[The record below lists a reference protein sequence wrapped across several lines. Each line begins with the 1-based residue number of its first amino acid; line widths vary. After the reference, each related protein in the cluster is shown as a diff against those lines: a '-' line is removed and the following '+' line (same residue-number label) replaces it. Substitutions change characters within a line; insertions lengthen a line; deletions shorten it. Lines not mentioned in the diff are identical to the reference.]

1 MFSIIQWFVFLLA
14 NAVAIPIVIGPL
26 FDMSSIEVMQLMQR
40 TFFIMGVA
48 CFLQGWIG
56 HKMPIV
62 DGPAGIWVST
72 FAVFA
77 GTISTATGSAENSL
91 RLLEMAM
98 ILTGIFLMLFGLFK
112 ISGKII
118 SIFTPLVTGVFLTLL
133 TVQLGGTFLQGMT
146 GVAEYAVIQI
156 DATIVSFI
164 TFILVLVLSLFSHG
178 WKKSYAVLIG
188 IVVGWVVYE
197 LFIGTSS
204 ERPNGLQ
211 TISAPEWFAWGTP
224 IWDWSLIPIALLTA
238 VILLSN
244 IVAALSAVTDVREEK
259 ARVSYGDMNRSS
271 FTLGVNHGISGI
283 FSGIAVITLAS
294 SAGFLKLTGEKRS
307 RPFLI
312 AWAVLILASFFPSM
326 IYYLA
331 QIPAPIAN
339 AALLATFVELM
350 GLGIKNLFSNRLDDR
365 NTTIITVSLL
375 IGSGLM
381 FFPADS
387 FSGLSDMVRQV
398 VSNGLLV
405 GTAIAVILELIWKRP
420 EQPAEIN
427 EA

>member
-1 MFSIIQWFVFLLA
+1 
-14 NAVAIPIVIGPL
+14 
-26 FDMSSIEVMQLMQR
+26 
-40 TFFIMGVA
+40 MG
-48 CFLQGWIG
+48 
-56 HKMPIV
+56 
-62 DGPAGIWVST
+62 
-72 FAVFA
+72 
-77 GTISTATGSAENSL
+77 
-91 RLLEMAM
+91 
-98 ILTGIFLMLFGLFK
+98 
-112 ISGKII
+112 
-118 SIFTPLVTGVFLTLL
+118 
-133 TVQLGGTFLQGMT
+133 
-146 GVAEYAVIQI
+146 
-156 DATIVSFI
+156 
-164 TFILVLVLSLFSHG
+164 
-178 WKKSYAVLIG
+178 
-188 IVVGWVVYE
+188 
-197 LFIGTSS
+197 
-204 ERPNGLQ
+204 
-211 TISAPEWFAWGTP
+211 
-224 IWDWSLIPIALLTA
+224 WSLLPDRTLNSCHFTFKYCRSAF
-238 VILLSN
+238 
-244 IVAALSAVTDVREEK
+244 AVTDVREEK

-294 SAGFLKLTGEKRS
+294 SAGFLKLTGEKRI

-312 AWAVLILASFFPSM
+312 ASAVLILASFFPSM

>member
-1 MFSIIQWFVFLLA
+1 
-14 NAVAIPIVIGPL
+14 
-26 FDMSSIEVMQLMQR
+26 
-40 TFFIMGVA
+40 MGVA

-294 SAGFLKLTGEKRS
+294 SAGFLKLTGEKRI

-312 AWAVLILASFFPSM
+312 ASAVLILASFFPSM

>member
-1 MFSIIQWFVFLLA
+1 
-14 NAVAIPIVIGPL
+14 
-26 FDMSSIEVMQLMQR
+26 MQLIKR

-294 SAGFLKLTGEKRS
+294 SAGFLKLTGEKRI

-312 AWAVLILASFFPSM
+312 ASAVLILASFFPSM

>member
-294 SAGFLKLTGEKRS
+294 SAGFLKLTGEKRI

-312 AWAVLILASFFPSM
+312 ASAVLILASFFPSM

>member
-1 MFSIIQWFVFLLA
+1 MFLLA

-294 SAGFLKLTGEKRS
+294 SAGFLKLTGEKRI

-312 AWAVLILASFFPSM
+312 ASAVLILASFFPSM

>member
-1 MFSIIQWFVFLLA
+1 
-14 NAVAIPIVIGPL
+14 
-26 FDMSSIEVMQLMQR
+26 
-40 TFFIMGVA
+40 MGVA

-56 HKMPIV
+56 HKMPIG

-294 SAGFLKLTGEKRS
+294 SAGFLKLTGEKRI

-312 AWAVLILASFFPSM
+312 ASAVLILASFFPSM

>member
-294 SAGFLKLTGEKRS
+294 SAGFLKLTGEKRI

-312 AWAVLILASFFPSM
+312 ASAVLILASFFPSM

-387 FSGLSDMVRQV
+387 FSGSSDMVRQV